1 MKTKVLIV
9 DDHPLIRAGVR
20 TILEANNTIEITGE
34 ARDGLD
40 AIEQVEA
47 LLPDIVVMDITMPQ
61 LSGIDAT
68 REIIL
73 KHPKVKV
80 IALSIHS
87 GEKFVKEMLKAG
99 AVGYLLK
106 DEAPEE
112 LIKAIEKVNKGD
124 VFLSSQVT
132 RNALKKDEEEEDLV
146 RYNVLRTKLVRPAI
160 LADYI
165 IRNRISDELERNAK
179 MPFSLTSASF
189 FTRASSAL
197 VISGSSN
204 NFSLIVSLMK
214 S

>member
-179 MPFSLTSASF
+179 MPFSLTF
-189 FTRASSAL
+189 NVL
-197 VISGSSN
+197 P
-204 NFSLIVSLMK
+204 MP
-214 S
+214 